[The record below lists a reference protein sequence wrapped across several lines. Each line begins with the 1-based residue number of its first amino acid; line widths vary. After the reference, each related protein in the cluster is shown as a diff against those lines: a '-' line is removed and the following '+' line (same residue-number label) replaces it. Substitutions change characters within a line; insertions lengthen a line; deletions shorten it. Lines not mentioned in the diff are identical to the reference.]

1 MQEVVTEARA
11 KPFAQWDVNEVC
23 RLVQSIDGVGFAEA
37 AKAIKENGIDGEVFL
52 QLLRDNDDDLT
63 TSIEEG
69 GLGFKRL
76 QLKVVNAKI
85 DKSQAAESW
94 KDKSDAHL
102 AGGSTS
108 AEKSANDKSTSQQP
122 QINELQKVL
131 SCCYLHKIMENAAFI
146 FHAILPLLMHCTAE
160 NVEVA
165 AVGTP
170 MQQTDLAFESAD
182 VKSCLLDKTA
192 ADPSAA
198 VSSTICCYTGCCCA
212 A

>member
-1 MQEVVTEARA
+1 MMQEVVTEARA

-37 AKAIKENGIDGEVFL
+37 ASAIKAYGIDGEVFL
-52 QLLRDNDDDLT
+52 QLLRNNDVDLT

-108 AEKSANDKSTSQQP
+108 AEKSTNDRSTSQQP

-131 SCCYLHKIMENAAFI
+131 SCCYLHKVWRM
-146 FHAILPLLMHCTAE
+146 HPLYFMLYYPC
-160 NVEVA
+160 
-165 AVGTP
+165 
-170 MQQTDLAFESAD
+170 
-182 VKSCLLDKTA
+182 
-192 ADPSAA
+192 
-198 VSSTICCYTGCCCA
+198 
-212 A
+212 